1 MGFHKRGLEMY
12 IGNDVGGKKKK
23 SRDKD
28 VRSKQGHISAP
39 NQRIRDFGVECR
51 YRHEHDR
58 VGEG

>member
-1 MGFHKRGLEMY
+1 MY
-12 IGNDVGGKKKK
+12 IGSRGGKVRKKEE
-23 SRDKD
+23 KD

-51 YRHEHDR
+51 YRHEHDG